1 MKCSTACDGRDNCNQ
16 RQFAYDDG
24 AESGRRIGMEVC
36 QGRSNLLPEHLAA
49 GRPEPRG
56 DWSSRTRMRH
66 CMADTAAPNLTG
78 AQPVSP
84 FQTETVQSDSSES
97 AVRGAN
103 VWNNRDV
110 GFVSDGN
117 ASVNG
122 GSENPGVLHPTKQ
135 PRPALRIRTLALRA
149 PAVPGSATVWGV
161 RAETGSGRVR
171 FVHHLGLRFL
181 EHVRTG
187 QSATAVAPPASRCR
201 LQAGRVRPRPG
212 RRKAPA

>member
-1 MKCSTACDGRDNCNQ
+1 MDGTIAIKGNLPTTTGPNPEGGLAWRSVRAGPTSCRNTLRRDGR
-16 RQFAYDDG
+16 
-24 AESGRRIGMEVC
+24 S
-36 QGRSNLLPEHLAA
+36 
-49 GRPEPRG
+49 RG